1 MDKFTFKM
9 SDRKKLVIEKLAVN
23 SCTLEVAGKDSVVFR
38 FSKKRAGDLVKCF
51 TGVLTY
57 GVKKEFDF
65 RKTVKA
71 PAGYLEV
78 EQPTVMVDSYSLVI
92 CEEQKNR
99 NVELL
104 SETGLSRK
112 QVKKII
118 KVMKEVYG
126 VE

>member
-23 SCTLEVAGKDSVVFR
+23 SCTLEVSGKDSVVFR

-57 GVKKEFDF
+57 GVKKDFDF
-65 RKTVKA
+65 RKTIKA

-78 EQPTVMVDSYSLVI
+78 EQPTTMVDSYSLVV
-92 CEEQKNR
+92 CMEHKNK
-99 NVELL
+99 NIELL
-104 SETGLSRK
+104 CETGLSRK

>member
-57 GVKKEFDF
+57 GVKKSFDF
-65 RKTVKA
+65 HKTVKA
-71 PAGYLEV
+71 PAGYLEL
-78 EQPTVMVDSYSLVI
+78 EQPTTMVDSYSLVV
-92 CEEQKNR
+92 CVEQKNK

-104 SETGLSRK
+104 SEIGLSRK
-112 QVKKII
+112 QMKKII

>member
-9 SDRKKLVIEKLAVN
+9 SDRKKLVIEKVAAN
-23 SCTLEVAGKDSVVFR
+23 TMTLEVSGKDSVVFR

-57 GVKKEFDF
+57 GVKKDFDF

-78 EQPTVMVDSYSLVI
+78 EQPTTMVDSYSLVI
-92 CEEQKNR
+92 CVEHKNR

-104 SETGLSRK
+104 YETGISRK
-112 QVKKII
+112 KMKKII
-118 KVMKEVYG
+118 KVRKEVYG